1 MVRPHTKRV
10 TRQTGCNAE
19 QLAFEHLRSQGL
31 KPVSRNFRTRRG
43 EIDLIM
49 LDDACLV
56 FVEVRYRTE
65 TSFVPAVQTVD
76 THKQRKLASA
86 AAMFLSKNPRLAS
99 RVCRFDV
106 LGIDRDASGH
116 VHIEWM
122 KDAFRPGM

>member
-1 MVRPHTKRV
+1 M
-10 TRQTGCNAE
+10 
-19 QLAFEHLRSQGL
+19 AFEHLQTQGL
-31 KPVSRNFRTRRG
+31 QPISRNFRTRRG

-49 LDDACLV
+49 LDDSCLV

-65 TSFVPAVQTVD
+65 SSFVRAVQTVN
-76 THKQRKLASA
+76 TRKQRKLAST
-86 AAMFLSKNPRLAS
+86 AAMFLSKNPRLAN

-106 LGIDRDASGH
+106 LGIDRDANGD

>member
-1 MVRPHTKRV
+1 M
-10 TRQTGCNAE
+10 
-19 QLAFEHLRSQGL
+19 AFEHLQAQGL

-65 TSFVPAVQTVD
+65 TSFVRAVQTVD

-86 AAMFLSKNPRLAS
+86 AAMFLSKNPRLANN
-99 RVCRFDV
+99 VCRFDV
-106 LGIDRDASGH
+106 LGIDRDASGDE
-116 VHIEWM
+116 HIEWM